1 MEPCSIGLLIQGCF
15 NMPKVRLCP
24 TSPTFGRAGAPAR
37 LLQQFF
43 MCFPLYYCSLMAWG
57 RMLLMPGSHHLHL
70 CSAAQRTHTI
80 FLTELLRARQEG
92 HAPQTERAAVQ
103 ECSPHPYLGTSHLL
117 ECRTH
122 RVRHPPCRTSAPCT
136 LTKRKITHPTR
147 RRKPCHEQSDSV
159 GNKNKQVA
167 YSIVTFCI

>member
-57 RMLLMPGSHHLHL
+57 RMLSDAWQSSLAL
-70 CSAAQRTHTI
+70 
-80 FLTELLRARQEG
+80 
-92 HAPQTERAAVQ
+92 VQ
-103 ECSPHPYLGTSHLL
+103 CSPKDTHNLPNRATESTLGGPCSPDQKSSSAGTQPAPLPGYQPPAGVPYPPGT
-117 ECRTH
+117 
-122 RVRHPPCRTSAPCT
+122 AP
-136 LTKRKITHPTR
+136 
-147 RRKPCHEQSDSV
+147 SM
-159 GNKNKQVA
+159 
-167 YSIVTFCI
+167 